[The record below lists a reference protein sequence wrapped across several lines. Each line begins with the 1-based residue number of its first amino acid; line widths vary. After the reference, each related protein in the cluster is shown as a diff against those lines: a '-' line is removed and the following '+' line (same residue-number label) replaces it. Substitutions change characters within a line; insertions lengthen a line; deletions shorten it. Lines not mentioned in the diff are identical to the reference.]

1 MKICI
6 LSDIHGNYD
15 ALKKCLVEAKKN
27 DAEIIL
33 CLGDYVGYYYEPEKC
48 IDLLIKEKAIC
59 IKGNHENILLDLLK
73 DKKKLPLFVSKYG
86 NGINL
91 ALKKLKKKH
100 VNFIKKL
107 DDNKE
112 IVIDNLRF
120 LLSHG
125 SPWDANLYIYPNKF
139 KNYINKFNKYNYDF
153 FLLGH
158 THIQMKKRIKNNTV
172 LNPGSVG
179 QPRDGDDLAKWAIID
194 TKTRKIFFKKTKF
207 NSNSLI
213 KKIKK
218 YDPKNKKLIKYY
230 L

>member
-100 VNFIKKL
+100 LNFIKKL

-125 SPWDANLYIYPNKF
+125 SPWDANRYIYPNKF

-158 THIQMKKRIKNNTV
+158 THIQMKKRIKNNIV

-218 YDPKNKKLIKYY
+218 YDPENKKLIKYY

>member
-139 KNYINKFNKYNYDF
+139 NNYINKFNKYNYDF

-158 THIQMKKRIKNNTV
+158 THIQMKKRIKNNIV

-179 QPRDGDDLAKWAIID
+179 QPRDGDNLAKWAIID

-207 NSNSLI
+207 NSSSLI

-218 YDPKNKKLIKYY
+218 YDPENKKLIKYY

>member
-100 VNFIKKL
+100 LNFIKKL

-125 SPWDANLYIYPNKF
+125 SPWDANRYIYPNKF

-153 FLLGH
+153 FLLGN
-158 THIQMKKRIKNNTV
+158 THIQMKKRIQNNIV

-218 YDPKNKKLIKYY
+218 YDPENKKLIKYY

>member
-139 KNYINKFNKYNYDF
+139 NNYINKFNKYNYDF

-158 THIQMKKRIKNNTV
+158 THIQMKKRIKNNIV

-218 YDPKNKKLIKYY
+218 YDPENKKLIKYY